1 MAIPTRAGY
10 VYGKNVLLSDNST
23 VVADYNYIRESI
35 LNPQAKVVQGF
46 APVMPTFQGQV
57 SEDDLL
63 KLLAY
68 VKSLG
73 VTMPAQTPAVE
84 SPKSFTTN
92 AGSPNNPGAQPGA
105 ATTTT
110 QNGRNP

>member
-1 MAIPTRAGY
+1 VLAG
-10 VYGKNVLLSDNST
+10 VYGKTVLLADNT
-23 VVADYNYIRESI
+23 TAVADDNYIRESI
-35 LNPQAKVVQGF
+35 LNPQAKIAQGF

-68 VKSLG
+68 IKSLG
-73 VTMPAQTPAVE
+73 VQQAAPTPAVE
-84 SPKSFTTN
+84 SPRSLVTS
-92 AGSPNNPGAQPGA
+92 AGSPTNPGAQPPGA

-110 QNGRNP
+110 QNGQQP